1 MDITYDE
8 YKQVIQNEIKGA
20 NIIINAANADEDAK
34 NMVESII
41 KNEYILKDETG
52 NYTLN
57 DTLIKLKLFN
67 YRIGIYNQLLLNI
80 LRVISQK
87 YGHNL

>member
-1 MDITYDE
+1 MVHIFNTTGKRKLNLDITYDE

-52 NYTLN
+52 N
-57 DTLIKLKLFN
+57 
-67 YRIGIYNQLLLNI
+67 
-80 LRVISQK
+80 
-87 YGHNL
+87 